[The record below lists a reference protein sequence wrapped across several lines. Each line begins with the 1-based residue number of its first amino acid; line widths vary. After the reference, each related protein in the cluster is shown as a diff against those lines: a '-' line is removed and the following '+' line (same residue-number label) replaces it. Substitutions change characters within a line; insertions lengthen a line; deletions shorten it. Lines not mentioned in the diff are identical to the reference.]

1 LRTIAAPYAKLQ
13 IGIAFPAGETMMR
26 SIRFAVCAVL
36 ALAGTVP
43 AGAQANYPEGSIR
56 LIYGFSAGTDTMTRM
71 VADKLAAALGKPVV
85 VDNVTGAGGNIAA
98 DRTAKAN
105 PDGYTIGMLTGAN
118 ITINVSLYNKLPFD
132 PVKDLAPITQAF
144 GYPNMLVVNNDVPA
158 KSVAELVALART
170 RPGTLTFGHSGIGT
184 TQHLSGEVFKTMAG
198 INIQGVPYRGPPQI
212 VTDLLSGQLTMS
224 FNTPLAVLPLT
235 QEGKLRALA
244 VTSRNRVAFV
254 AHLPTMEESGFPG
267 FETTVWFGLFAPA
280 RTPKSIIDRLN
291 RESVKITALPEMRKK
306 LDDFGY
312 VPLGNTPE
320 QFAELIKTET
330 PYWARV
336 IKDAGIKPID

>member
-1 LRTIAAPYAKLQ
+1 
-13 IGIAFPAGETMMR
+13 MMR
-26 SIRFAVCAVL
+26 LIRFTVCSAFL
-36 ALAGTVP
+36 TAATVP
-43 AGAQANYPEGSIR
+43 AAAQANYPEGTIR

-98 DRTAKAN
+98 DRTAKAS
-105 PDGYTIGMLTGAN
+105 PDGYTLGMLTGAN

-132 PVKDLAPITQAF
+132 PVNDLAPITQAF
-144 GYPNMLVVNNDVPA
+144 GYPNMLVVNSGVPA
-158 KSVAELVALART
+158 KSVAELVALAHA
-170 RPGTLTFGHSGIGT
+170 RPGTLTFGHSGTGT
-184 TQHLSGEVFKTMAG
+184 TQHLSGEMFKSRAG
-198 INIQGVPYRGPPQI
+198 IAIQGVPYRGPPQI

-254 AHLPTMEESGFPG
+254 PQLPTMEESGSPG

-280 RTPKSIIDRLN
+280 RTPKPIIDKLS
-291 RESVKITALPEMRKK
+291 REAVKITALPEVRKK